1 MRTDTKNLIKLHNLH
16 IKAAE
21 AGYIEPIEILL
32 LLLLLLMLL
41 FMLLL
46 LNVMM
51 LLLKYY
57 FSLRDEENLEHQD
70 VICEVHV
77 YDTLQWNRSEIL

>member
-1 MRTDTKNLIKLHNLH
+1 MRTDTKNLIKLYNIH
-16 IKAAE
+16 IKAAD

-32 LLLLLLMLL
+32 LLLLLMMM

-46 LNVMM
+46 LNIMM

-57 FSLRDEENLEHQD
+57 LSLRDEANLEHQGRNLWRTH
-70 VICEVHV
+70 I
-77 YDTLQWNRSEIL
+77 